1 MLCLSLAAVCTLA
14 GCSATRAVCALSEA
28 RAHALAAARTPAD
41 RAALLGD
48 DEVQLWMEQL
58 EDRMITIAS
67 NAGGWVVGW
76 DWGRA
81 GAGLGNL

>member
-1 MLCLSLAAVCTLA
+1 M
-14 GCSATRAVCALSEA
+14 CALSEA

-41 RAALLGD
+41 RSALLGD

-67 NAGGWVVGW
+67 NAGRWVGRCGWGW
-76 DWGRA
+76 EWEWGR
-81 GAGLGNL
+81 LGICELQCMLLPSHS